1 MACLSFLAPRGI
13 GRAGDPGADYTCSGE
28 VNSPC
33 AKIFAAGKNAC
44 LGKAQIGAYS
54 KMIPDASQ
62 AAMVSSSHRDTCT
75 SPIWAL
81 CPSGQG
87 RMGSRTDLNARAK

>member
-1 MACLSFLAPRGI
+1 MSLFRFNYSRMIPDASQ
-13 GRAGDPGADYTCSGE
+13 
-28 VNSPC
+28 
-33 AKIFAAGKNAC
+33 AAMVSSSQ
-44 LGKAQIGAYS
+44 GKAQIGAYS

-75 SPIWAL
+75 SPMWAL

>member
-1 MACLSFLAPRGI
+1 MGLVPIR
-13 GRAGDPGADYTCSGE
+13 PGPDGVPDRFKCSGE

-33 AKIFAAGKNAC
+33 AKVFACGKNAC